1 MRLER
6 NIARH
11 PLFQVTKVWFDF
23 FFCSPLC
30 FFFWSFQPPSFFLVR
45 GDGVSGVDNISGCR
59 IKKHAVNP
67 VDASAHGVNVV
78 MNKCRWLTSTNH
90 PWRINGSFLNP
101 VITNRQCLSSPEGE
115 KFLFH
120 GLGTVTRSSSS
131 SILVEKSHLLFWGFS
146 FRRKKNG
153 TICLALDGGGGV
165 IGRDG
170 RKTCG
175 LRGPEKRRSCPLL
188 RV

>member
-1 MRLER
+1 MFPSDRHRSPYYSKDFFLQPKMRLER

-23 FFCSPLC
+23 FFVPPSV
-30 FFFWSFQPPSFFLVR
+30 FFWSFQPPSFFLVR

-101 VITNRQCLSSPEGE
+101 VITNRQCLSSPEGKNFCSTDSE
-115 KFLFH
+115 PSRVL
-120 GLGTVTRSSSS
+120 L
-131 SILVEKSHLLFWGFS
+131 LLF
-146 FRRKKNG
+146 
-153 TICLALDGGGGV
+153 
-165 IGRDG
+165 
-170 RKTCG
+170 
-175 LRGPEKRRSCPLL
+175 
-188 RV
+188 